1 MSGER
6 NPNINTRPARAFT
19 LLELL
24 VVIAIIGLL
33 AALLVPT
40 VRQALALAR
49 GGKSLSNLRQLA
61 MGVELYATD
70 NKGFL
75 PAGAYPAPPT
85 PRIRWTDAIWPY
97 MSMREMY
104 LSPQLTSDEMQRM
117 LTPFAHDPAMT
128 CGGYGYNYQY
138 LGNGRHVSTWSEPYN
153 TPFHA
158 RIGSAIQ
165 APANTL
171 LIADT
176 DGTKA
181 DQIDNA
187 SRQTMAS
194 PWSKNG
200 VYAIDPPLASKDL
213 GSHGARRT
221 DGGPSAS
228 RNYGY
233 QGGADGVLRGEGGAT
248 RSVPGDPVCRATPAA
263 RNLGKVNAVWFD
275 GHAESSTPMS
285 LDDSDGDGSVDNGFW
300 NGLGRA
306 DRR

>member
-1 MSGER
+1 MR
-6 NPNINTRPARAFT
+6 LRAFT
-19 LLELL
+19 LVELL
-24 VVIAIIGLL
+24 TVIAIIGVLV
-33 AALLVPT
+33 ALLVPT
-40 VRQALALAR
+40 VRHTLALAR

-97 MSMREMY
+97 VSMREMY
-104 LSPQLTSDEMQRM
+104 LSPQLSGEEMQRM
-117 LTPFAHDPAMT
+117 LTPFAHDPNMT

-138 LGNGRHVSTWSEPYN
+138 LGNGRHVATRSEPYDV
-153 TPFHA
+153 PFHA
-158 RIGSAIQ
+158 RVGSAIQ
-165 APANTL
+165 SPANTL
-171 LIADT
+171 LISDT
-176 DGTKA
+176 EGAKA
-181 DQIDNA
+181 EQIDNA
-187 SRQTMAS
+187 GGQTMAS

-213 GSHGARRT
+213 GSRGARRA
-221 DGGPSAS
+221 DGGPSGS

-233 QGGADGVLRGEGGAT
+233 QGGADGVLKGEGGAT
-248 RSVPGDPVCRATPAA
+248 RSAPGDPICRATPAA

-275 GHAESSTPMS
+275 GHAEASTPMS
-285 LDDSDGDGSVDNGFW
+285 LDDFDGDGSVDNGFW

>member
-1 MSGER
+1 MSAER
-6 NPNINTRPARAFT
+6 PTRECRRPVAGFT
-19 LLELL
+19 LIEVL

-33 AALLVPT
+33 ASLLVPSI
-40 VRQALALAR
+40 RHALALAR
-49 GGKSLSNLRQLA
+49 GGRSLSNLRQLA

-75 PAGAYPAPPT
+75 PAGAYPSPPT

-97 MSMREMY
+97 MSTREIY
-104 LSPQLTSDEMQRM
+104 LSPQLTGEDMQRM
-117 LTPFAHDPAMT
+117 LTPFAHNPKMT

-138 LGNGRHVSTWSEPYN
+138 LGNGRHVATWAEPYN

-158 RIGSAIQ
+158 RTGSIQ
-165 APANTL
+165 SPANTL
-171 LIADT
+171 AIADT
-176 DGTKA
+176 EGTKA
-181 DQIDNA
+181 EQIDNA
-187 SRQTMAS
+187 GGQTMTS

-200 VYAIDPPLASKDL
+200 VYTIDPPLASRDL
-213 GSHGARRT
+213 GSRGSRRA
-221 DGGPSAS
+221 DGGPTPA

-233 QGGADGVLRGEGGAT
+233 QGGADGVLKGEGGAT
-248 RSVPGDPVCRATPAA
+248 RSMPGDPICRATPAA
-263 RNLGKVNAVWFD
+263 RNLGRVNAVWFD
-275 GHAESSTPMS
+275 GHAEASTPMS

>member
-1 MSGER
+1 MR
-6 NPNINTRPARAFT
+6 RRAFT
-19 LLELL
+19 LVELL
-24 VVIAIIGLL
+24 AVIAIIGLL

-40 VRQALALAR
+40 VRHALTISR
-49 GGKSLSNLRQLA
+49 GGKSLGNLRQLA
-61 MGVELYATD
+61 MGVALYATD
-70 NKGFL
+70 NRGFL

-104 LSPQLTSDEMQRM
+104 LSPQLTSDEMARM
-117 LTPFAHDPAMT
+117 LTPFAHDPNMT

-138 LGNGRHVSTWSEPYN
+138 LGNGRHVAAWSEPYN
-153 TPFHA
+153 VPFHA
-158 RIGSAIQ
+158 RVGSAIQ

-171 LIADT
+171 LISDT
-176 DGTKA
+176 EGAKA
-181 DQIDNA
+181 EQIDNA
-187 SRQTMAS
+187 SGQTMDS

-213 GSHGARRT
+213 GSRGARRA
-221 DGGPSAS
+221 DGGPSGS

-233 QGGADGVLRGEGGAT
+233 QGGADGVLKGEGGAT
-248 RSVPGDPVCRATPAA
+248 QSTPGNAVCRATPAA

-275 GHAESSTPMS
+275 GHAEASTPMS
-285 LDDSDGDGSVDNGFW
+285 LDDFDGDGSVDNGFW